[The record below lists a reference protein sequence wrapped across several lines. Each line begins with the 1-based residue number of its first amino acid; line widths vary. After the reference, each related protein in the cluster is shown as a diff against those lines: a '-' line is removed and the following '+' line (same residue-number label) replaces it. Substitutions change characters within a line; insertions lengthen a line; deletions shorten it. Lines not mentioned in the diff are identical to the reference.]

1 MAAIR
6 PVDDTTAAFADIVYT
21 DPEIVR
27 AEFDQIV
34 SGLRL
39 VATCTADS
47 PRRSGGVH
55 RPPGHQVGP
64 VGWAEPR
71 EIPERVR
78 APPTAAA
85 LAAATV
91 TTTVGRRVT
100 PSLNGRR
107 ISHHVD
113 VI

>member
-1 MAAIR
+1 MVAIR
-6 PVDDTTAAFADIVYT
+6 PVDDTTAAFADIVYA
-21 DPEIVR
+21 DPEIVQ
-27 AEFDQIV
+27 AEFEQLV

-47 PRRSGGVH
+47 PRHTGGVH
-55 RPPGHQVGP
+55 RPPRHQVMP
-64 VGWAEPR
+64 VGRAEPCKL
-71 EIPERVR
+71 PERVR

-85 LAAATV
+85 DVAATV
-91 TTTVGRRVT
+91 TTTVRRRVT
-100 PSLNGRR
+100 PSPNGRR